1 MYHQNKTKQDKG
13 NTWEMVEVFYSTL
26 LPICLLDLSESINL
40 FTKHLCVLT
49 IYSLNPGFNA
59 VCRSSKICDNLMQA
73 NQQNTCWML
82 TPLLPCKFRA
92 REYEY
97 ETHAPTPL
105 HHFLTLLQTSCA
117 RVWTT
122 QTPKPPRSRPHHMHQ
137 KYINNKNTLIFM
149 IHACRMR

>member
-82 TPLLPCKFRA
+82 TLLLPCKFRA
-92 REYEY
+92 HGYEY
-97 ETHAPTPL
+97 ETHAPTPPPL
-105 HHFLTLLQTSCA
+105 SYTASNFVCA
-117 RVWTT
+117 GMNHTDA
-122 QTPKPPRSRPHHMHQ
+122 QTPTLPPPPHAP
-137 KYINNKNTLIFM
+137 K
-149 IHACRMR
+149 IHK